1 MTNALFLSIIILYLI
16 FLFNINKNITIFLLV
31 LFIVIYAYKQNNLT
45 IINIKINKH
54 QKNDDELITTN
65 FKTTNIIIENNIDD
79 PDIIW
84 F

>member
-1 MTNALFLSIIILYLI
+1 MTKALFLSIIILYLI
-16 FLFNINKNITIFLLV
+16 FLFNTNKNITIFLLI
-31 LFIVIYAYKQNNLT
+31 LFIVIYVYRQNNLT

-54 QKNDDELITTN
+54 QKNDDELIMTN
-65 FKTTNIIIENNIDD
+65 CKTTNIIIENIDD